1 MWGKVFSCDS
11 IPKPLLS
18 TLLDQV
24 KHNAAELTE
33 TTHFNCEAVGSFAL
47 RHPSAQDEVGGPA
60 QASQVVGEQDGVLC
74 LGAHLVKKQPYILEF
89 NLVLTI
95 IRKNCSLV
103 GQTSPSPGK

>member
-1 MWGKVFSCDS
+1 MFSCDS

-74 LGAHLVKKQPYILEF
+74 LGAHLDEELLLGLCSNNSNGEF
-89 NLVLTI
+89 HHHH
-95 IRKNCSLV
+95 
-103 GQTSPSPGK
+103 P